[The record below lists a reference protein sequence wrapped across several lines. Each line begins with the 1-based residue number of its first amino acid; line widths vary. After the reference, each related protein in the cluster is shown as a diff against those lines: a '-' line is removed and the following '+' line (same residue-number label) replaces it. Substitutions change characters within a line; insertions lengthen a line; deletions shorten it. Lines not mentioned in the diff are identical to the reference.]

1 MCILLGNEKEVSTN
15 THGSDESQGIM
26 LSQRSQSQSFRL
38 YGILDGEGGGIS
50 GWQGHEWGKT
60 TR

>member
-15 THGSDESQGIM
+15 THGSDESQRHHAG
-26 LSQRSQSQSFRL
+26 QRSQSQSFRL
-38 YGILDGEGGGIS
+38 YGILDGEGGGMS
-50 GWQGHEWGKT
+50 GWRGHEWGKA